1 MNAEPPFPDSG
12 KRGFPALALRRGSV
26 DVSSYVPNCDHH
38 ILELEGCLVVSQ
50 TGASQTAVH
59 TVPW

>member
-1 MNAEPPFPDSG
+1 MLVHMPLTVIITF
-12 KRGFPALALRRGSV
+12 FFFFFF
-26 DVSSYVPNCDHH
+26 DHH

-59 TVPW
+59 TVSW